1 MTWDELLKEI
11 GLSKHTI
18 RHYMKL
24 GLLSRPTV
32 EYKGPGNVI
41 THFQNDTPKRIAV
54 IQMLKK
60 AGQTLAEIKE
70 VLPKTGV
77 FQEATVYIPEYLLKQ
92 EPPRMMLVQESVGK
106 KASVSPDPELPYLT
120 DEQILEFVKGQGWT
134 NRMIYNFMRREYA
147 KARQELQ
154 KQKPENLKS
163 EVDEE
168 GSEQSN

>member
-1 MTWDELLKEI
+1 MTWDELLKET

-24 GLLSRPTV
+24 GILSRPTV

-41 THFQNDTPKRIAV
+41 THFQDDTPKRIAV

-70 VLPKTGV
+70 ELPERGV
-77 FQEATVYIPEYLLKQ
+77 FQEAKVYIPEYLLAQ
-92 EPPRMMLVQESVGK
+92 EPPRMIIVQESVGK
-106 KASVSPDPELPYLT
+106 KASVPLEKELPYLT
-120 DEQILEFVKGQGWT
+120 DEQILEFVKGQGWV
-134 NRMIYNFMRREYA
+134 NRIIYNFMKREYA

-154 KQKPENLKS
+154 KQKQENHR
-163 EVDEE
+163 ED
-168 GSEQSN
+168 GSEQSTDCPE